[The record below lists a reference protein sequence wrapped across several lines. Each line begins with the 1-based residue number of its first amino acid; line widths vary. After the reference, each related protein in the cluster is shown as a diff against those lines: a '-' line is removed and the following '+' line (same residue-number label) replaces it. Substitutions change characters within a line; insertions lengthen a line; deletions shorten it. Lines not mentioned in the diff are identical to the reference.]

1 MNSTLKQLL
10 LGGSASALIAGAT
23 IGAAYAQ
30 TPADNSVETVEV
42 SASRINIAGFQS
54 PTPVTVIG
62 PEQIER
68 NARLDLA
75 DEIRDLPE
83 VRGGSASTGNNN
95 NNGSQANAGINSLSL
110 RNLGSQRNLVLIDG
124 QRVVSAAIQDG
135 TVDLATVPT
144 SMVQRIDVVTG
155 GASAAWGSDAVTGV
169 VNLVINKKFQGVKGN
184 AEFSNNPLIARP
196 QYKYEVAMGTSFDGD
211 KGQIEFAYNTLIS
224 NTPTF
229 SGQDRR
235 RN

>member
-1 MNSTLKQLL
+1 MNAILKQLL

-83 VRGGSASTGNNN
+83 VQGTSASRASGGNRAAQ
-95 NNGSQANAGINSLSL
+95 GSAGINSLNL
-110 RNLGSQRNLVLIDG
+110 RGLGSQRNLVLIDR
-124 QRVVSAAIQDG
+124 QRVVTSAIQ
-135 TVDLATVPT
+135 
-144 SMVQRIDVVTG
+144 
-155 GASAAWGSDAVTGV
+155 
-169 VNLVINKKFQGVKGN
+169 
-184 AEFSNNPLIARP
+184 
-196 QYKYEVAMGTSFDGD
+196 
-211 KGQIEFAYNTLIS
+211 
-224 NTPTF
+224 
-229 SGQDRR
+229 
-235 RN
+235 

>member
-1 MNSTLKQLL
+1 MNSILKQLL
-10 LGGSASALIAGAT
+10 LGGSATALITGAT
-23 IGAAYAQ
+23 ICAAFAQ
-30 TPADNSVETVEV
+30 ASAGPSADVETVEV

-75 DEIRDLPE
+75 DEIRDLAE

-124 QRVVSAAIQDG
+124 
-135 TVDLATVPT
+135 
-144 SMVQRIDVVTG
+144 
-155 GASAAWGSDAVTGV
+155 
-169 VNLVINKKFQGVKGN
+169 
-184 AEFSNNPLIARP
+184 
-196 QYKYEVAMGTSFDGD
+196 
-211 KGQIEFAYNTLIS
+211 
-224 NTPTF
+224 
-229 SGQDRR
+229 
-235 RN
+235 